1 MVRES
6 FRSVPFSIQGPLGQ
20 TLPRQGEFVRAAL
33 RARNG
38 AARETLRGVDIFAR
52 AELNFDCSMR
62 ANCFVCF

>member
-20 TLPRQGEFVRAAL
+20 TLPRQEFVRAAL

-38 AARETLRGVDIFAR
+38 AARETLRGGHFRTRGVKF
-52 AELNFDCSMR
+52 
-62 ANCFVCF
+62 